1 MNYTVD
7 NKNVIV
13 GLEKGDE
20 IFTSLYDIIKKEQW
34 TAAQITGIGAV
45 KNTELGYF
53 DETTKDYQRKF
64 FPDVAELISLTGNLT
79 TKDNEPFLHL
89 HGCFSGTDYQC
100 YGGHC
105 FSSEVAA
112 VTEINMTLLDVNIER
127 QFNPEIGLA
136 TCQFKN

>member
-53 DETTKDYQRKF
+53 DETTHDS
-64 FPDVAELISLTGNLT
+64 DVT
-79 TKDNEPFLHL
+79 F
-89 HGCFSGTDYQC
+89 TD
-100 YGGHC
+100 
-105 FSSEVAA
+105 
-112 VTEINMTLLDVNIER
+112 
-127 QFNPEIGLA
+127 
-136 TCQFKN
+136 